1 LRATSGADGDRVK
14 ALRWHGAGDLR
25 LEEVDLP
32 AAPPGTSLVEVS
44 LCGICG
50 TDVHEFKEGPHLI
63 SSRPHP
69 LSGQAAP
76 VTLGHEFAGRVV
88 AVGEGSSESRI
99 GARVTADACWRCGAC
114 DACVAGSYHLCRFGG
129 SIGLHSDGAFASHVV
144 VPDYCLVELP
154 DEVSD
159 QAGAVVE
166 PLAVALHAL
175 DRGGLGPGDEVV
187 VLGFG
192 PIGASAALMGRAL
205 GAHVSVIEK
214 NEDRVRRAAGLGFD
228 LIEAGGDLAK
238 RVRAAVG
245 GGGAALVMETTGVAA
260 LIPEAVECTRRGGR
274 IVVVGLDA
282 SAATV
287 SADRL
292 VLFERSVV
300 GSLGYCNDLPK
311 VVRMIAHGLVD
322 PTALVSEVVPLAGA
336 TEMITQLASNPEG
349 RIKVLVD
356 PRVGVCGGGVDG

>member
-1 LRATSGADGDRVK
+1 VK

-25 LEEVDLP
+25 LEEVELP
-32 AAPPGTSLVEVS
+32 AAPPGASLVEVS

-50 TDVHEFKEGPHLI
+50 TDVHEFKAGPHLI

-69 LSGQAAP
+69 LSGQCAP

-88 AVGEGSSESRI
+88 AAGEGSEATI
-99 GARVTADACWRCGAC
+99 GTRVTADACWRCGTC

-159 QAGAVVE
+159 QAGALVE

-175 DRGGLGPGDEVV
+175 ERGGARPADEVL

-192 PIGASAALMGRAL
+192 PIGASAALVARAL
-205 GAHVSVIEK
+205 GAHVSVVEK
-214 NEDRVRRAAGLGFD
+214 NEDRARRAAELGFD
-228 LIEAGGDLAK
+228 LIEAGADLAK
-238 RVRAAVG
+238 RVRAALG
-245 GGGAALVMETTGVAA
+245 GGGAAVVMETTGVAA
-260 LIPEAVECTRRGGR
+260 LLPEAVECARRGGR
-274 IVVVGLDA
+274 IVVVGMDA
-282 SAATV
+282 SVAPV

-300 GSLGYCNDLPK
+300 GSLGYCNDLPR
-311 VVRMIAHGLVD
+311 VVRMIARGLVD
-322 PTALVSEVVPLAGA
+322 PVVLVGGVVSLAGA
-336 TEMITQLASNPEG
+336 AEVVMQLASGPEP

-356 PRVGVCGGGVDG
+356 PGAGVGGRVVDG